1 MNNLK
6 SNNIWVAIKT
16 VPKVFSIL
24 KKCDKTYLI
33 IMLLE
38 VFAFSIEKYPALLIM
53 KYTID
58 ALTKQVDYTVY
69 LRHII
74 PMIAIML
81 IVKLFRVYINT
92 TRPIR
97 DQVITEKL
105 FNSFFGQ
112 CMKIDYQTLESKE
125 MQDKKELAQY
135 IANGKIAAVGWY
147 FVEMFSSLIALL
159 IATLF
164 LFRISSIV
172 LLSVIGGLIVKAV
185 LSKKMLDKSIPIS
198 KKQVIENRFLSYL
211 YSIGSD
217 LDYVKDF
224 RIFNYRDNLFKKI
237 NIAKN
242 DYFDSSR
249 KLLNINLL
257 QSVLYSVED
266 FFVKLFSFLVMGYYC
281 LRSIASL
288 SDFTFVIGLVN
299 DYISYAN
306 SLTSSCMKYIDATNY
321 IDYFFNFMSNDSTGS
336 PQSYNN
342 NDAISKGNHIIELND
357 VSFQYS
363 NSSEYAIKNGAGKST
378 LTKLL
383 LRLYQPTEG
392 TISLDGKNINEYSDA
407 EYMSFVSS
415 IFQDFVLFAFTVE
428 ENITSFNHAD
438 FDYLDRIAFE
448 TGVFDFINKR
458 PHKYRTFISNA
469 YSNGGVDF
477 SGGEQQKIA
486 LARSVYK
493 KDASLYI
500 LDEPTSTYDA
510 DAEYK
515 LYQKYEELL
524 VNKTSIFISHRL
536 SSCKL
541 SDRVILLQDGSI
553 VEDGS
558 HKELME
564 KEGAYKHMFEL
575 QSQQYQK
582 GVKVYD

>member
-1 MNNLK
+1 
-6 SNNIWVAIKT
+6 
-16 VPKVFSIL
+16 
-24 KKCDKTYLI
+24 
-33 IMLLE
+33 
-38 VFAFSIEKYPALLIM
+38 
-53 KYTID
+53 
-58 ALTKQVDYTVY
+58 
-69 LRHII
+69 
-74 PMIAIML
+74 
-81 IVKLFRVYINT
+81 
-92 TRPIR
+92 
-97 DQVITEKL
+97 
-105 FNSFFGQ
+105 
-112 CMKIDYQTLESKE
+112 
-125 MQDKKELAQY
+125 
-135 IANGKIAAVGWY
+135 
-147 FVEMFSSLIALL
+147 
-159 IATLF
+159 
-164 LFRISSIV
+164 
-172 LLSVIGGLIVKAV
+172 
-185 LSKKMLDKSIPIS
+185 
-198 KKQVIENRFLSYL
+198 
-211 YSIGSD
+211 
-217 LDYVKDF
+217 
-224 RIFNYRDNLFKKI
+224 
-237 NIAKN
+237 
-242 DYFDSSR
+242 
-249 KLLNINLL
+249 
-257 QSVLYSVED
+257 
-266 FFVKLFSFLVMGYYC
+266 
-281 LRSIASL
+281 
-288 SDFTFVIGLVN
+288 
-299 DYISYAN
+299 
-306 SLTSSCMKYIDATNY
+306 
-321 IDYFFNFMSNDSTGS
+321 
-336 PQSYNN
+336 
-342 NDAISKGNHIIELND
+342 
-357 VSFQYS
+357 
-363 NSSEYAIKNGAGKST
+363 
-378 LTKLL
+378 
-383 LRLYQPTEG
+383 TEG